1 MTSPERWLLP
11 DGVEEILPE
20 QAGRLESL
28 RRRLLDLYGSWGY
41 QLVIT
46 PLMEYLDSLLV
57 GSSRELDLHTFRIT
71 DQLSGRMMGVRADIT
86 PQVAR
91 IDARRLGREGPAR
104 LCYADSAL
112 HARPRGLMASRIPIR
127 IGAELFGHAGAEC
140 DIELVLLMRETLAA
154 AEIGE
159 VRIVLGHVGIF
170 RALLREAGLEPA
182 AERELSAAARRK
194 AFDEIDAALAGTVGD
209 AALRELLGRLTR
221 MSGGGEVMEE
231 AARAFAAAPRAAR
244 DRLEEL
250 EAVADG
256 VRRRAPDIDLAFDL
270 CEPRGYEYHTGVV
283 FAAYAPGCG
292 RAVAKGGRYDHHIG
306 EAFGRGR
313 PASGFDSDLRTL
325 SALTGKAAAP
335 RRAII
340 APDGADGAL
349 LDAVRRLREGGE
361 TVVTRFG
368 GGAPDRREC
377 EELGCDR
384 QLRLED
390 GRWVVRPAPSS

>member
-1 MTSPERWLLP
+1 MSSAERWLLP

-28 RRRLLDLYGSWGY
+28 RRQLLDLYGSWGY

-127 IGAELFGHAGAEC
+127 IGAELFGHAGVEC
-140 DIELVLLMRETLAA
+140 DVELILLMRETLAA

-159 VRIVLGHVGIF
+159 ARIVLGHVGIF

-182 AERELSAAARRK
+182 VERELFAAAQRK
-194 AFDEIDAALAGTVGD
+194 AFDEIDAALAGAVGD

-221 MSGGGEVMEE
+221 MSGGGEVMEK
-231 AARAFAAAPRAAR
+231 AAGAFAGAPRAAR
-244 DRLEEL
+244 DRLAEL
-250 EAVADG
+250 DAVADG
-256 VRRRAPDIDLAFDL
+256 VRRRAPDVDLAFDL
-270 CEPRGYEYHTGVV
+270 CELRGYEYHTGVV

-292 RAVAKGGRYDHHIG
+292 GAVAKGGRYDGIG
-306 EAFGRGR
+306 EAFGRAR

-325 SALTGKAAAP
+325 SALTARAAAP
-335 RRAII
+335 RRGIA
-340 APDGADGAL
+340 APDGADAAL
-349 LDAVRRLREGGE
+349 LEAVRRLREDGE
-361 TVVTRFG
+361 TVVTHLG
-368 GGAPDRREC
+368 AGAPDRREC

-384 QLRLED
+384 RLALED
-390 GRWVVRPAPSS
+390 GRWAVRPAPSS